1 MAGGD
6 PDQTKLIK
14 QQLEKGKRVSNYKK
28 FGGDTGIDADYA
40 EKNHSLDANPEKYPL
55 KEPEDYAYEHDQI
68 NEMTTTNDRVLELIA
83 ERLKVGQIRYNG
95 NIPRTG
101 EQGRD
106 NLKESLEEALDL
118 AVYLA
123 AEIISILDKRN

>member
-1 MAGGD
+1 M
-6 PDQTKLIK
+6 
-14 QQLEKGKRVSNYKK
+14 S
-28 FGGDTGIDADYA
+28 
-40 EKNHSLDANPEKYPL
+40 
-55 KEPEDYAYEHDQI
+55 
-68 NEMTTTNDRVLELIA
+68 TNDKVLELIA

>member
-1 MAGGD
+1 M
-6 PDQTKLIK
+6 
-14 QQLEKGKRVSNYKK
+14 S
-28 FGGDTGIDADYA
+28 
-40 EKNHSLDANPEKYPL
+40 
-55 KEPEDYAYEHDQI
+55 
-68 NEMTTTNDRVLELIA
+68 TNDKVLELIA
-83 ERLKVGQIRYNG
+83 ERLKVGQIRYNC
-95 NIPRTG
+95 NKPRTA